1 MKIFKNHQK
10 ISIIIALFA
19 IMLFASCATPE
30 EIAYFQDE
38 PLANYEELEVNT
50 DIVYK
55 TNDKLSIIVSSI
67 DPITAKPFNLPIIS
81 EGQSETV
88 TQGSQRMQTYL
99 VDKNGNID
107 FPVLGQIKIAGLPR
121 TEATELLKEK
131 LSEYLKN
138 PIVNIR
144 LINFTIT
151 ILGEVRNPGTFI
163 LEDEKVSLS
172 EALGL
177 AGDLTIQGRRDN
189 VLLIR
194 DNNGK
199 KQYAQFDL
207 TSIEV
212 LNSQNYY
219 LTQDDVIYVTPN
231 KAKVRSSTYNQ
242 NTALFISASSV
253 LVALTAIIIS
263 L

>member
-67 DPITAKPFNLPIIS
+67 DPIAAKPFNLPIIS

-131 LSEYLKN
+131 L
-138 PIVNIR
+138 
-144 LINFTIT
+144 
-151 ILGEVRNPGTFI
+151 ILRFPFN
-163 LEDEKVSLS
+163 
-172 EALGL
+172 
-177 AGDLTIQGRRDN
+177 
-189 VLLIR
+189 
-194 DNNGK
+194 
-199 KQYAQFDL
+199 
-207 TSIEV
+207 
-212 LNSQNYY
+212 
-219 LTQDDVIYVTPN
+219 
-231 KAKVRSSTYNQ
+231 
-242 NTALFISASSV
+242 
-253 LVALTAIIIS
+253 
-263 L
+263 

>member
-1 MKIFKNHQK
+1 MKIFKNRQFT
-10 ISIIIALFA
+10 SILLVLFS
-19 IMLFASCATPE
+19 IVLCASCATSE

-38 PLANYEELEVNT
+38 PLENYEELEVNT

-67 DPITAKPFNLPIIS
+67 DPVAAVPFNLPTIS

-88 TQGSQRMQTYL
+88 IQGSRKMQTYL
-99 VDKNGNID
+99 VDKNGNIE
-107 FPVLGQIKIAGLPR
+107 FPVLGQLKIGGMAR
-121 TEATELLKEK
+121 TEATEFLKEK
-131 LSEYLKN
+131 LSEYLKD

-144 LINFTIT
+144 IVNFTIT
-151 ILGEVRNPGTFI
+151 VLGEVRSPGTFV

-172 EALGL
+172 EALGY

-207 TSIEV
+207 TSINV

-242 NTALFISASSV
+242 NTALLISASSV

>member
-1 MKIFKNHQK
+1 MKIFKNQQK
-10 ISIIIALFA
+10 TSVIIALFA
-19 IMLFASCATPE
+19 IMLCASCAIPAD
-30 EIAYFQDE
+30 IAYFQDE

-55 TNDKLSIIVSSI
+55 TNDELSIIVSSI
-67 DPITAKPFNLPIIS
+67 DPEAAKPFNLSTFS
-81 EGQSETV
+81 EGQSITSN
-88 TQGSQRMQTYL
+88 QGNQRMQTYL
-99 VDKNGNID
+99 VDKNGSIE
-107 FPVLGQIKIAGLPR
+107 FPVLGQLKIGGLGR
-121 TEATELLKEK
+121 TEATEFLKEK
-131 LSEYLKN
+131 LSEYLKD

-144 LINFTIT
+144 IVNFTVT

-163 LEDEKVSLS
+163 LEDEKISLS
-172 EALGL
+172 EALGY

-207 TSIEV
+207 TSIKV

-219 LTQDDVIYVTPN
+219 LAQDDVIYVTPN
-231 KAKVRSSTYNQ
+231 KARLRASTYNI
-242 NTALFISASSV
+242 NAPLLISAASV
-253 LVALTAIIIS
+253 LVALTAIVIS

>member
-1 MKIFKNHQK
+1 
-10 ISIIIALFA
+10 
-19 IMLFASCATPE
+19 
-30 EIAYFQDE
+30 
-38 PLANYEELEVNT
+38 
-50 DIVYK
+50 
-55 TNDKLSIIVSSI
+55 
-67 DPITAKPFNLPIIS
+67 
-81 EGQSETV
+81 
-88 TQGSQRMQTYL
+88 MQTYL
-99 VDKNGNID
+99 VDKNGNIE
-107 FPVLGQIKIAGLPR
+107 FPVLGQLKIGGLHR
-121 TEATELLKEK
+121 TEATEFLKEK
-131 LSEYLKN
+131 LSEYVKN

-144 LINFTIT
+144 LVNFTIT

-163 LEDEKVSLS
+163 LEDEKISLS
-172 EALGL
+172 EALGY

-194 DNNGK
+194 DNNRK

-207 TSIEV
+207 TSVKV

-242 NTALFISASSV
+242 NTALLISASSV